1 MAARSQD
8 MLQLSISEDSNP
20 QNLYLASIDL
30 TTFLRMRTEQN
41 IFVEFS

>member
-8 MLQLSISEDSNP
+8 LLQLSISENSNP

-30 TTFLRMRTEQN
+30 KTFLRIWTELN